1 MSRLQQEAAGAL
13 IALQAELTPIVKRD
27 PVRGD
32 RIRRAMH
39 ELSVAVLKLGP
50 RQVPPGDPLALLKV
64 ALDAAYGEGADWHEI
79 ADLERRHQTPD
90 RSGRRRR
97 GGDRRRACCRGTE
110 GRNTVKE
117 TGATIAGWAAA
128 TFGPAHDPAR
138 VAARANEEMAE
149 LLRAA
154 TSQQPP
160 SKLIE
165 EAADVVIVLARL
177 VHVAGGDIWQAVE
190 RKMEVNRARV
200 WKKDGTGHGYHVREK
215 EADQVERSVD
225 QFLAAGKR
233 MFEGM

>member
-1 MSRLQQEAAGAL
+1 M
-13 IALQAELTPIVKRD
+13 
-27 PVRGD
+27 
-32 RIRRAMH
+32 
-39 ELSVAVLKLGP
+39 
-50 RQVPPGDPLALLKV
+50 
-64 ALDAAYGEGADWHEI
+64 
-79 ADLERRHQTPD
+79 
-90 RSGRRRR
+90 
-97 GGDRRRACCRGTE
+97 
-110 GRNTVKE
+110 KE

-177 VHVAGGDIWQAVE
+177 VHVAGGDIWEAVE

-215 EADQVERSVD
+215 ATDQADRSVD
-225 QFLAAGKR
+225 QFFAADKR